1 MALLVER
8 GADVNKMH
16 KSRHMVAGY
25 AIVHAVMA
33 GAVERVKWL
42 LEHGA
47 DPELKCGFGSAVT
60 FGSTRPGGEEMRSVF
75 EEWAKERGKKLDT

>member
-1 MALLVER
+1 MALLVDR
-8 GADVNKMH
+8 GADVNQREE
-16 KSRHMVAGY
+16 SRHMVPQY

-47 DPELKCGFGSAVT
+47 DPYIRGSWGSAAEHART
-60 FGSTRPGGEEMRSVF
+60 SGNEEIIKVI
-75 EEWAKERGKKLDT
+75 EELATEKY